1 MAWITDANNKASIIV
16 TSADQIQKKSEP
28 ILLLGKSVFYFSCY
42 IPPSCDINQFTVI
55 LEDIVEACRGKNP
68 VVIDG
73 DFKRWA
79 TVWESKR
86 ITINGRT
93 LLELF
98 STLNDE
104 LLNDGRHS
112 FEAGNK
118 SSAIDVAFVQ
128 TTLVVCAKWHIGDF
142 YTKSD

>member
-55 LEDIVEACRGKNP
+55 LEDIVEACRDKNP
-68 VVIDG
+68 VVIGG
-73 DFKRWA
+73 DFNAWA
-79 TVWESKR
+79 TSWESKR
-86 ITINGRT
+86 TTIKGRT

-98 STLNDE
+98 STLNVE
-104 LLNDGRHS
+104 LLNGGRHT
-112 FEAGNK
+112 FEAGK
-118 SSAIDVAFVQ
+118 EF
-128 TTLVVCAKWHIGDF
+128 GD
-142 YTKSD
+142 